1 MNREREDIMDIVIL
15 PILVA
20 WFLLRI
26 AGLSPILTVFMV
38 LLGLVVGII
47 SVVLEH
53 LWIGREEWKQ

>member
-1 MNREREDIMDIVIL
+1 MMDIIIL

-38 LLGLVVGII
+38 MLGLVVGII

-53 LWIGREEWKQ
+53 IWIGREDWKQ

>member
-1 MNREREDIMDIVIL
+1 MMDIIIL

-38 LLGLVVGII
+38 MLGMVVGII

-53 LWIGREEWKQ
+53 IWIGREDWKK